1 MHLRPSKVDCYSLSS
16 SMGWV
21 GFNFILMNI
30 NKLCHESYTGKKLKF
45 PGTWIIQGIC
55 PEHFHLEFPGLD

>member
-30 NKLCHESYTGKKLKF
+30 NKLCHESYTGKKIEIS
-45 PGTWIIQGIC
+45 WD
-55 PEHFHLEFPGLD
+55 LDNTGYVQNISILNFLD